1 MPETNRNTMTYRVL
15 RYTPNLI
22 RDEWVNI
29 GVVLEDPQKRRA
41 RARLIE
47 EASEFARVKK
57 LHPNADENLLRA
69 LPSEFD
75 VQLAATGAAAA
86 WIEKMEQTL
95 SNALQFSPRKA
106 VLAEDFD
113 AELDRLYHD
122 HVATP
127 ARQGRGA
134 ALLENTR
141 AWIRTRLNDVFRR
154 RGILAKMEKNVK
166 AEQFTQP
173 GDPLRIDYAYRY
185 NGTRG
190 YLQALSLGRDPAQAK
205 VLAYT
210 AGCIRARQA
219 RLGEQANSEF
229 TAVTEVAPEREN
241 ARHQFIVR
249 LFDEQKITIV
259 PLPQVKMFAE
269 RLRPRL
275 RA

>member
-1 MPETNRNTMTYRVL
+1 MPERSTLTYRVL
-15 RYTPNLI
+15 RYTPNLV
-22 RDEWVNI
+22 RDEWVNV
-29 GVVLEDPQKRRA
+29 GVLLEDPQKQRA

-47 EASEFARVKK
+47 ETSELARVRR
-57 LHPNADENLLRA
+57 LHPNADEALLRA
-69 LPSEFD
+69 LPAEFET
-75 VQLAATGAAAA
+75 QLASTGASTA

-95 SNALQFSPRKA
+95 STTLQFSPQKA

-113 AELDRLYHD
+113 TELDRLYRD
-122 HVATP
+122 HVAVQ

-134 ALLENTR
+134 AILESTR

-154 RGILAKMEKNVK
+154 HRILAKMEKGVRV
-166 AEQFTQP
+166 EQFTQP
-173 GDPLRIDYAYRY
+173 GDPMRIDYAYRY

-219 RLGEQANSEF
+219 HSEF
-229 TAVTEVAPEREN
+229 TAITEAAPEREN
-241 ARHQFIVR
+241 PRHQFIAR

-259 PLPQVKMFAE
+259 PLQQVEMFAE

-275 RA
+275 Q

>member
-1 MPETNRNTMTYRVL
+1 MPETNRRDMSYRVL

-29 GVVLEDPQKRRA
+29 GVVLEDAKKQRG

-47 EASEFARVKK
+47 EPSEFARVRR

-69 LPSEFD
+69 LPGEFD
-75 VQLAATGAAAA
+75 VQLAATGASSA

-95 SNALQFSPRKA
+95 SNTLQFSPRQA
-106 VLAEDFD
+106 VFAEDFD

-122 HVATP
+122 HVSPP
-127 ARQGRGA
+127 ARQGRA
-134 ALLENTR
+134 AAMVESTR
-141 AWIRTRLNDVFRR
+141 AWIRMRLNDVFRR
-154 RGILAKMEKNVK
+154 HRILARMEKSVK
-166 AEQFTQP
+166 VEQFTQP

-210 AGCIRARQA
+210 AECIRARQK
-219 RLGEQANSEF
+219 NSEF
-229 TAVTEVAPEREN
+229 TAITEVAPEREN
-241 ARHQFIVR
+241 ERHQFIVR

-259 PLPQVKMFAE
+259 PLPQVEMFAE

-275 RA
+275 QG